1 MFMQR
6 YFSNE
11 LKGDKFI
18 LNSDDLYHI
27 IRVMR
32 MKENDLIEVV
42 YEKEVYLCSLNFNN
56 GNCNVCLKEKLEDK
70 DEDNYEIVLI
80 IPLLK
85 EAKMDLILQKS
96 TELGVNKIIPVL
108 MERSIVKID
117 KDRELKKIER
127 WTKICKEASEQS
139 MRVTI
144 PVITE
149 VKKLNDLDG
158 LDGVKL
164 VCSTIEKTNTIKMF
178 LQTNK
183 SYDKINIVIGP
194 EGGLSLKEEEYLKSI
209 GFSTVSL
216 GKRIMRVET
225 VPLFILSVLN
235 YENME

>member
-1 MFMQR
+1 MQR
-6 YFSNE
+6 YFSNQLVE
-11 LKGDKFI
+11 NKFK
-18 LNSDDLYHI
+18 LNNDDIYHI
-27 IRVMR
+27 TRVMR
-32 MKENDLIEVV
+32 MKENDLVEVV
-42 YEKEVYLCSLNFNN
+42 YEKEVYLCSLEFNN
-56 GNCNVCLKEKLEDK
+56 GECCVTLKEKKEEARK
-70 DEDNYEIVLI
+70 ENHEIVLI

-85 EAKMDLILQKS
+85 EAKMDLMLQKA
-96 TELGVNKIIPVL
+96 TELGVNKIIPVI

-117 KDRELKKIER
+117 KDRETKKIER

-149 VKKLNDLDG
+149 VKELKELINLE
-158 LDGVKL
+158 GVKL
-164 VCSTIEKTNTIKMF
+164 VCSTLEKTNTIKMF

-209 GFSTVSL
+209 GFTPVSL
-216 GKRIMRVET
+216 GNRIMRVET

-235 YENME
+235 YEIME

>member
-1 MFMQR
+1 MQR
-6 YFSNE
+6 YFSSE
-11 LKGDKFI
+11 LNNNRFK
-18 LNSDDLYHI
+18 LNNDDLYHI
-27 IRVMR
+27 TRVMR

-42 YEKEVYLCSLNFNN
+42 YEKEVYLCNLEFH
-56 GNCNVCLKEKLEDK
+56 GNEVYVNVKEKIESVS
-70 DEDNYEIVLI
+70 EDNHEIVLI

-96 TELGVNKIIPVL
+96 TELGVSKIIPVI

-117 KDRELKKIER
+117 SDRELKKIER

-149 VKKLNDLDG
+149 VKKLSDLND

-164 VCSTIEKTNTIKMF
+164 VCSTTEKTNTIKMF
-178 LQTNK
+178 LQSNQ

-194 EGGLSLKEEEYLKSI
+194 EGGLSLKEEEYLNSI
-209 GFSTVSL
+209 GFESVSL

-225 VPLFILSVLN
+225 VPMFVLSVLN
-235 YENME
+235 YEIME